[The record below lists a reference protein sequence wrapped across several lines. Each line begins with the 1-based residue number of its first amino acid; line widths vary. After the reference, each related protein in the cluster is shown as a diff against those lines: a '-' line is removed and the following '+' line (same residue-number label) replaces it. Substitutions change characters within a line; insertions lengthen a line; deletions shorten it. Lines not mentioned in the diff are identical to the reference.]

1 MIESCKL
8 HITNRNKYTIW
19 SQDREALTTKLNEC
33 IMLNKLYHN
42 IYERVKNHHD
52 AGRQFSFS
60 ENYVFG
66 KFDAFC
72 ERLTK
77 ILTVFDTVD
86 DYNGLF
92 ERRMESLLFGEGI
105 NIKNYI
111 INSIIIYTY
120 VLGKIYFSLR

>member
-8 HITNRNKYTIW
+8 HITNRNKDTIW
-19 SQDREALTTKLNEC
+19 SQDRAALTTKLNEC

-42 IYERVKNHHD
+42 TYERVKNHHG

-72 ERLTK
+72 ERLIK

-92 ERRMESLLFGEGI
+92 ERRMEGLLFGEGMNNRNNTI
-105 NIKNYI
+105 VQI
-111 INSIIIYTY
+111 
-120 VLGKIYFSLR
+120 